1 MKKSFLVLLALFLSA
16 TCIFC
21 ASGETYATE
30 VPVMFKITNHEAE
43 VTANLESGSNK
54 IKVEDKFPNIKV
66 RYKNA
71 IRVSLMVED
80 SAGALINSELMNVN
94 LKNEMDE
101 LTFDMSD
108 LEVEPGEYVIKVA
121 AYNADDAKR
130 DADDIDLAITQEA
143 PETPEVPEA
152 PEVPNTGSI
161 NIFGNELSKSGIT
174 FSLGVVII
182 LAGVSMAIYT
192 KKGVRK

>member
-1 MKKSFLVLLALFLSA
+1 MKKPFLVLLALFLSA
-16 TCIFC
+16 TCIFYT
-21 ASGETYATE
+21 SGETYATE
-30 VPVMFKITNHEAE
+30 VPVMFKITNHAAE
-43 VTANLESGSNK
+43 VTANLESSSNK

-66 RYKNA
+66 SYKNA

-121 AYNADDAKR
+121 AYNADDAKS

-152 PEVPNTGSI
+152 PEVPNTGI
-161 NIFGNELSKSGIT
+161 VNIFGNELSKSGIA

-182 LAGVSMAIYT
+182 LAGVSMAIYA

>member
-1 MKKSFLVLLALFLSA
+1 MKKPFLVLLALFLSA
-16 TCIFC
+16 TCIFYT
-21 ASGETYATE
+21 SGETYATE
-30 VPVMFKITNHEAE
+30 VPVMFKITNHAAE
-43 VTANLESGSNK
+43 VTANLESSSNK

-66 RYKNA
+66 SYKNA

-108 LEVEPGEYVIKVA
+108 LKVEPGEYVIKVA
-121 AYNADDAKR
+121 AYNADDVKR
-130 DADDIDLAITQEA
+130 DAEDIDLAITQEV
-143 PETPEVPEA
+143 PEVPD
-152 PEVPNTGSI
+152 TGI
-161 NIFGNELSKSGIT
+161 VKVFGNELSKSGIT
-174 FSLGVVII
+174 FSFGVVII
-182 LAGVSMAIYT
+182 LAGVSMVIYA

>member
-1 MKKSFLVLLALFLSA
+1 
-16 TCIFC
+16 
-21 ASGETYATE
+21 
-30 VPVMFKITNHEAE
+30 MFKITNHEAE

-66 RYKNA
+66 SYKNA

-121 AYNADDAKR
+121 AYNADDAKS

-152 PEVPNTGSI
+152 PEVPNTGI
-161 NIFGNELSKSGIT
+161 VNIFGNELSKSGIA

-182 LAGVSMAIYT
+182 LAGVSMVIYA

>member
-1 MKKSFLVLLALFLSA
+1 MKKPFLVLLALFLSA

-21 ASGETYATE
+21 ASGETYAAE

-43 VTANLESGSNK
+43 GAANLESGSNK

-143 PETPEVPEA
+143 PEAPEV

-161 NIFGNELSKSGIT
+161 NIFGNELSKSGIA

-182 LAGVSMAIYT
+182 LAGVSMAIHA